1 MRVINEVTNIPVIRP
16 LACFDKLEIMD
27 IARKIDTYDI
37 SIIPYEDCC
46 TVFVPRHPVIN
57 PRLDVCLKEEEKFDY
72 ESLIDEAI
80 SSLNTISINS
90 SLESEFSDLL

>member
-1 MRVINEVTNIPVIRP
+1 MVVINGVTNMPVIRP
-16 LACFDKLEIMD
+16 VACFDKLEIID

-57 PRLDVCLKEEEKFDY
+57 PKEEVCIKEESKFQY
-72 ESLIDEAI
+72 LPMIDSAVDSI
-80 SSLNTISINS
+80 QTIQVT
-90 SLESEFSDLL
+90 EFKKQEFTDLL

>member
-1 MRVINEVTNIPVIRP
+1 MNVINQVTSIPVIRP

-57 PRLDVCLKEEEKFDY
+57 PRLDVVIGEEEKFDY
-72 ESLIDEAI
+72 SSYIDQAVESGVDIVV
-80 SSLNTISINS
+80 NS
-90 SLESEFSDLL
+90 GEDHKFSDFL